1 MLAVIAAQSFT
12 PPTRMASAPTRTNGI
27 SMEAGS
33 DTRRELLSKVSGA
46 AFALAGVSQ
55 SASAKAGQ
63 FGKIDIFGFGTSS
76 PYVGDK
82 VVSSGTA
89 GSFLNDDLKSTYGFT
104 PTGDILA
111 AGYAKDVARETA
123 VFNKGVSLIS
133 ALQKDIDSKTWWK
146 VRDQLRGTDVYSL
159 RGAMLSINNVLPEG
173 KKDAA
178 AKAYKKV
185 FVEMEALDLAC
196 KKKEQALATKENND
210 MLEAIAAY
218 KNAIA

>member
-1 MLAVIAAQSFT
+1 MGD
-12 PPTRMASAPTRTNGI
+12 P
-27 SMEAGS
+27 
-33 DTRRELLSKVSGA
+33 SGA
-46 AFALAGVSQ
+46 PVQGLRCCFRACGRCAECIS
-55 SASAKAGQ
+55 KAGQ
-63 FGKIDIFGFGTSS
+63 FGKIDIFGYGTSS
-76 PYVGDK
+76 PYVGEK
-82 VVSSGTA
+82 IVSSGTA
-89 GSFLNDDLKSTYGFT
+89 GSSLNDDLKSTYGFA

-133 ALQKDIDSKTWWK
+133 SLQKDIDTKTWWK

-173 KKDAA
+173 KKAAA

-218 KNAIA
+218 KKTIA